1 MTESPNRRK
10 EQPRARDARSRGA
23 RTTRSALRQQAS
35 SYFSHHRKV
44 ARDSA
49 HRLWQAPFATLMTWT
64 VMGVALALP
73 VALMLLLASLQGVSS
88 GWESSARI
96 TAYLAEGVT
105 LEQAEILQQN
115 LDSDSRVAEV
125 ELIDRDTALDEF
137 RSSSG
142 LQDELDYLD
151 DNPLPHTLL
160 VTPGQSS
167 RTANGVQT
175 LVALIERMDGVDQV
189 QVDLGW
195 LQRLNA
201 MTQLLSRAAWALAI
215 LLSAAVVLVIGNTV
229 RLSIE
234 NRREEILV
242 AKLVGGTDA
251 FVRRPFLYTGAW
263 FGLGGGLVAWVL
275 LQASL
280 WWLSGPVERLAGLY
294 RSDFTLS
301 GLSPGATLA
310 LIIAAM
316 LLGWL
321 GAWVAVKRHLDDIDP
336 GEIAGG

>member
-1 MTESPNRRK
+1 MADAQNRRK
-10 EQPRARDARSRGA
+10 DPSRESDTRSRGA
-23 RTTRSALRQQAS
+23 RTTRSPLAQQAS
-35 SYFSHHRKV
+35 SYFGHHRKV

-49 HRLWQAPFATLMTWT
+49 RRLWQAPVASLMTWT

-73 VALMLLLASLQGVSS
+73 VALMLLLTSLQGVSA
-88 GWESSARI
+88 GWESSARV
-96 TAYLAEGVT
+96 TAYLAEEVT
-105 LEQAEILQQN
+105 LEQAQTLKQTVAG
-115 LDSDSRVAEV
+115 DSRVAEV

-137 RSSSG
+137 RASSG
-142 LQDELDYLD
+142 LEDALDYLD
-151 DNPLPHTLL
+151 GNPLPHTLL
-160 VTPGQSS
+160 VTPSDGS
-167 RTANGVQT
+167 RTADGVQT
-175 LVALIERMDGVDQV
+175 LLALVEGMDGVEQV

-201 MTQLLSRAAWALAI
+201 MTELLGRAVWALA
-215 LLSAAVVLVIGNTV
+215 LLLAAAVVLVIGNTV

-234 NRREEILV
+234 NRRDEILV

-263 FGLGGGLVAWVL
+263 FGLGGGVVAWLL
-275 LQASL
+275 LQLSL

-294 RSDFTLS
+294 RSDFSLS
-301 GLSPGATLA
+301 GLTFDGIIA

-321 GAWVAVKRHLDDIDP
+321 GAWVAVKRHLDDIEP

>member
-1 MTESPNRRK
+1 MAESPNRQK
-10 EQPRARDARSRGA
+10 APSRGA
-23 RTTRSALRQQAS
+23 KTARSPLGQQAS
-35 SYFSHHRKV
+35 SYFGHHRKV

-49 HRLWQAPFATLMTWT
+49 RRLWQAPVASLMTWT

-73 VALMLLLASLQGVSS
+73 VALMLLLSSLQGVSA
-88 GWESSARI
+88 GWESSARV
-96 TAYLAEGVT
+96 TAYLAENVT
-105 LEQAEILQQN
+105 LDQAKALRQTVGN
-115 LDSDSRVAEV
+115 DSRVAEV
-125 ELIDRDTALDEF
+125 ELIDRDTALNEF
-137 RSSSG
+137 RASSG
-142 LQDELDYLD
+142 LEDALDYLN

-160 VTPGQSS
+160 VTPSDGS
-167 RTANGVQT
+167 RTADGVQT
-175 LVALIERMDGVDQV
+175 LLAVVEGMDGVEQV

-201 MTQLLSRAAWALAI
+201 MTELLGRAVWALA
-215 LLSAAVVLVIGNTV
+215 LLLAAAVVLVIGNTV

-234 NRREEILV
+234 NRRDEILV

-263 FGLGGGLVAWVL
+263 FGLGGGVVAWLL
-275 LQASL
+275 LQVSL

-294 RSDFTLS
+294 RSDFSLS
-301 GLSPGATLA
+301 GLSFDGILA

-316 LLGWL
+316 QLGWL
-321 GAWVAVKRHLDDIDP
+321 GAWVAVKRHLDDIEP

>member
-1 MTESPNRRK
+1 MAETPNRGK
-10 EQPRARDARSRGA
+10 EPSRGA
-23 RTTRSALRQQAS
+23 KTARSPLKQQAN
-35 SYFSHHRKV
+35 SYIDHHRKV

-49 HRLWQAPFATLMTWT
+49 RRLWQAPVASLMTWT

-73 VALMLLLASLQGVSS
+73 VALMLLLASLEGVSA
-88 GWESSARI
+88 GWESSARV
-96 TAYLAEGVT
+96 TAYLAEDVT
-105 LEQAEILQQN
+105 LEQAETLKQTIGD
-115 LDSDSRVAEV
+115 DSPVAEV
-125 ELIDRDTALDEF
+125 ELIDRETALDEF
-137 RSSSG
+137 RASSG
-142 LQDELDYLD
+142 LEDALDYLD
-151 DNPLPHTLL
+151 GNPLPHTLL
-160 VTPGQSS
+160 VTPGDGS
-167 RTANGVQT
+167 RTASGVQT
-175 LVALIERMDGVDQV
+175 LLAVVEGMDGVERV

-201 MTQLLSRAAWALAI
+201 MTELLGRAVWALA
-215 LLSAAVVLVIGNTV
+215 LLLAAAVVLVIGNTV

-234 NRREEILV
+234 NRRDEILV

-263 FGLGGGLVAWVL
+263 FGLGGGVVAWFL
-275 LQASL
+275 LQGSL

-294 RSDFTLS
+294 RSDFSLS
-301 GLSPGATLA
+301 GLTLDGMIA

-321 GAWVAVKRHLDDIDP
+321 GAWVAVKRHLDDIEP